1 MPIIQNQFTL
11 SETTPTAITVPDNM
25 PQEIHLHNLTK
36 SSNEYIYIGNENVST
51 TNSIH
56 LDPGESKIIE
66 LPVLDVLYAVSDPAG
81 LVVGVMQ
88 LQRRD

>member
-1 MPIIQNQFTL
+1 MPIVQNQFTL